1 MSWNSIPVPAG
12 ISLPTT
18 TFSFNPLKWS
28 FLPVT
33 AASVR
38 TLVVSWK
45 DAADMNESVA
55 KDALVIP
62 SKTLSNSAGLLPL
75 ATALAFSSFNSA

>member
-1 MSWNSIPVPAG
+1 M
-12 ISLPTT
+12 
-18 TFSFNPLKWS
+18 
-28 FLPVT
+28 
-33 AASVR
+33 
-38 TLVVSWK
+38 VSWK

-55 KDALVIP
+55 KEALVIP